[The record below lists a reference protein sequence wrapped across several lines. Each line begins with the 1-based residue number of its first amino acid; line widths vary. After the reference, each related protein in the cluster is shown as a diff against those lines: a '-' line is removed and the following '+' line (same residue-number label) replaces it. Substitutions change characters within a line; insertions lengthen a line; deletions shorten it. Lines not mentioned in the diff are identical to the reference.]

1 MRTATVLLALAL
13 SACASGPVLR
23 DYALT
28 PDTVELSRT
37 PFFSQAEYQCGPAA
51 LATVLNASGLTVTL
65 EALTPQVYLP
75 QRKGSLQAE
84 MVAATRRYGRVPYVL
99 RPELKD
105 LLAELKAGT
114 PVLVLQNLGLSMFPT
129 WHYAVV
135 IGYDVSSD
143 SLLLRS
149 GTEKN
154 LRMTRRRFEASWER
168 AQRWALVTMPPA
180 QIPVT
185 ALGTEWLQ
193 AASAFEELGQP
204 AVAAEA
210 YTAAT
215 RRWPEQARAW
225 QALANARYALRDL
238 TGAQAALRTSLKLEP
253 SAATHNNLAHVLLER
268 GCPKQAAVELDRA
281 EAAADAAHYAET
293 LAQTRATLKTRSTRD
308 APGCSH

>member
-1 MRTATVLLALAL
+1 MRTLAALLALAL

-23 DYALT
+23 DYALS
-28 PDTVELSRT
+28 PDSVELART

-51 LATVLNASGLTVTL
+51 LATVLNASGITVAL
-65 EALTPQVYLP
+65 ETLTPQVYLP

-99 RPELKD
+99 RPELTD

-114 PVLVLQNLGLSMFPT
+114 PVLVLQNLGLSLLPI

-135 IGYDVSSD
+135 IGYDVPSD

-154 LRMTRRRFEASWER
+154 LRMTRHRFEASWDR
-168 AQRWALVTMPPA
+168 AQRWALVTMPPT

-185 ALGTEWLQ
+185 ATGTEWLQ

-204 AVAAEA
+204 VVAAEA

-215 RRWPEQARAW
+215 RRWPVQARAW

-253 SAATHNNLAHVLLER
+253 SAATYNNLAHVLLER
-268 GCPKQAAVELDRA
+268 GCPKRASAELDRA
-281 EAAADAAHYAET
+281 DAAADAANYAAT
-293 LAQTRATLKTRSTRD
+293 LARTRATLKTRSTRD